1 MAKKRYGKLVRDAIP
16 EIIRANGEIPNTRV
30 MDTHEYRRELLYKLI
45 EEAEELRREGYE
57 PVDADFIKELADV
70 GEVLDAIV
78 AEFDIS
84 RDELVRVQEERR
96 EKRGGF
102 GERIFLESVQ
112 ER

>member
-1 MAKKRYGKLVRDAIP
+1 MPKKRYGKLVRDNIP
-16 EIIRANGEIPNTRV
+16 EIIRANGELPNTRV
-30 MDTHEYRRELLYKLI
+30 MEADEYRRELLYKLI
-45 EEAEELRREGYE
+45 EEAEELRQEGHE

-70 GEVLDAIV
+70 HEVLDALI